1 MSERVAVIGGGV
13 LGMTLALRLAQ
24 QGRAVTLYEAADHF
38 GGLAD
43 AWQLDDVIWDR
54 HYHVTLLS
62 DMRTRQILKELDL
75 DREMQWVETKTGFFS
90 DGKLFSV
97 SNTVEFLKFPALK
110 FFDKIRLGLTISY
123 ASKINNW
130 RKLEKLT
137 AAAWLQKLSGK
148 RAFDKIWLPLLRSK
162 LGDNYAKASASFIW
176 AIIARMYAA
185 RRTGL
190 KKEMF
195 GYLPGGYGRM
205 LDRFTA
211 ELERQG
217 VTLKPDHRIEQVT
230 AQADGSVQLA
240 FANGV
245 TERFDQTVLT
255 MAAGIAA
262 KVCPQLEPWEQAR
275 LNQIEYQGIVCASLL
290 LKKPLSPFYVTNI
303 TDTWVPFTGVIEM
316 TALVDKAEFGG
327 RSLVYLPK
335 YVPIDDPI
343 FEESD
348 AAITDRFLS
357 ALVQMYPQFDRR
369 DVLTCKLSR
378 VRRVF
383 AITSLNYSQNL
394 PPRHTSVPGVHII
407 NSALINNG
415 TLNVNECVQLAETA
429 AATLPYRTPI
439 TQPVTA

>member
-1 MSERVAVIGGGV
+1 MSERIAVIGGGV

-24 QGRAVTLYEAADHF
+24 QGRQVTLFEAADHF

-43 AWQLDDVIWDR
+43 AWQLGDVVWDR

-62 DMRTRQILKELDL
+62 DLKARGILQELGL
-75 DREMQWVETKTGFFS
+75 DSEMQWVETKTGFFS

-97 SNTVEFLKFPALK
+97 SNTVEFLQFPALK

-123 ASKINNW
+123 ASKITNW

-137 AAAWLQKLSGK
+137 AAEWLEKLSGR
-148 RAFDKIWLPLLRSK
+148 RAFQKIWLPLLRSK

-195 GYLPGGYGRM
+195 GYLPGGYARM
-205 LDRFTA
+205 LDRFTNY
-211 ELERQG
+211 LQRQG
-217 VTLKPDHRIEQVT
+217 VTLKPNHRVEQVI
-230 AQADGSVQLA
+230 SE
-240 FANGV
+240 NGV
-245 TERFDQTVLT
+245 VNVSFHNGHREQFDQVVLT

-262 KVCPQLEPWEQAR
+262 NVCPQLQPQER
-275 LNQIEYQGIVCASLL
+275 DLFKNVEYQGIVCASLL

-327 RSLVYLPK
+327 RNLVYLPK
-335 YVPIDDPI
+335 YVPIDDPM

-348 AAITDRFLS
+348 DLIRDRFLA
-357 ALVQMYPQFDRR
+357 ALVQMYPKFDRN
-369 DVLTCKLSR
+369 DVITFQLSR
-378 VRRVF
+378 VRQVF
-383 AITSLNYSQNL
+383 AITTLNYSEKM
-394 PPRHTSVPGVHII
+394 PPMHPSIPGVHMV
-407 NSALINNG
+407 NSAHIPNG
-415 TLNVNECVQLAETA
+415 TLNVNESIQLAEMA
-429 AATLPYRTPI
+429 AAALPPVQPRAKATI
-439 TQPVTA
+439 TV